1 MRWLV
6 LALLGLAIALLLAL
20 PMSQPTLGAESQ
32 SLPVPARVDVTEGD
46 RWFQMGIDQYQ
57 AHDFEQAIAS
67 WQQALEIYQQI
78 SHTAQI
84 QATVSNL
91 GAVSLA
97 LGNYA
102 EAVTWLEIALD
113 YARQEEN
120 SLAQARTLGN
130 LVIAHRSL
138 GHYDR
143 AIAVSQA
150 ALQIMRDLGN
160 RSGEEQVLSNL
171 GNVYERIGDYD
182 RAIAT
187 YQQGLTLARALG
199 DRQAEGI
206 ILSNLGGVY
215 AAQGDHDR
223 AIATYLSSLAIA
235 QSIHDVAGEAHT
247 RLNLGSA
254 YFITHQDAL
263 ALDYYQQ
270 SLSLAQALGDRPLE
284 SRVLNAL
291 GMAMAAVAD
300 YERAI
305 VYQERSVAIARV
317 VSDVKELAAGLNNLG
332 HSLFDAGRL
341 PEAEAHLREAIA
353 LWDQL
358 RDNNRMNDL
367 YAISVFDT
375 QVFSYNLLQQVLVE
389 QGKIGE
395 ALEISEQGR
404 SRAMSAILA
413 DRQTQEG
420 DRSLDVGGA
429 ESTLFT
435 LGDIRRTAQTH
446 KATIVEYS
454 IIPDDSFRF
463 QGKQR
468 GREQEL
474 FIWVIQPTG
483 ELSFHR
489 VDLSSLW
496 SERYPTL
503 ANLVEFARQRL
514 GARSEAAPSPTN
526 AAPNTRFIAAQL
538 RQLHALLIEP
548 IADDLPTDP
557 SDRIVII
564 PHESLF
570 LVPFAALQDSDGRY
584 VLEQHTLLTAPSIQ
598 VLALASDSSH
608 LSDQSPPW
616 SVDHPA
622 SSLVVGNPTMPMVRS
637 PRSEPYQLAPLPGS
651 EQEAIAIA
659 AFLNTQPLIG
669 EAATASAVLERLPQ
683 ARLIHLATHGL
694 LSYVE
699 YDAPSS
705 SLDPLASVSTS
716 LRSPGAIALAPS
728 DDHNGLLTA
737 EDIRQQRLNADLVVL
752 SACDTGRGQITGDG
766 VVGLSRSFLV
776 AGAETLVVTLWAVP
790 DAATAF
796 LMTEFYQHLQH
807 GFDKPTALRLAM
819 LASLDNY
826 QQPLEWGAFTLI
838 GAP

>member
-1 MRWLV
+1 MRRLM

-32 SLPVPARVDVTEGD
+32 SLPVPARVDGTEGD
-46 RWFQMGIDQYQ
+46 RLFQMGIDQYQ
-57 AHDFEQAIAS
+57 ANDFEQAIAS

-84 QATVSNL
+84 QATASNL
-91 GAVSLA
+91 GAVSLT
-97 LGNYA
+97 LGRYT

-113 YARQEEN
+113 YARQEEH

-143 AIAVSQA
+143 AIAVSQE

-160 RSGEEQVLSNL
+160 LAGEEQVLSNL

-215 AAQGDHDR
+215 AAQGDHDQ

-300 YERAI
+300 YEHAI
-305 VYQERSVAIARV
+305 AYQERSVAIARL

-341 PEAEAHLREAIA
+341 PEAEMHLREAIA

-358 RDNNRMNDL
+358 RDNNRENDL

-389 QGKIGE
+389 QGKIGA

-413 DRQTQEG
+413 DRQTQDG
-420 DRSLDVGGA
+420 DRPLEVGVA
-429 ESTLFT
+429 ESTSFT
-435 LGDIRRTAQTH
+435 LDDIRQTAETH
-446 KATIVEYS
+446 QATIVEYS

-474 FIWVIQPTG
+474 FIWVIQPSG

-496 SERYPTL
+496 SERYPSL

-514 GARSEAAPSPTN
+514 GARSEAAPSPMQ
-526 AAPNTRFIAAQL
+526 APETRFIAAQL

-557 SDRIVII
+557 SDRVVII

-598 VLALASDSSH
+598 VLALASDPSRLSH
-608 LSDQSPPW
+608 QSTPW
-616 SVDHPA
+616 SFDRPA
-622 SSLVVGNPTMPMVRS
+622 DSLVVGNPTMPMVRS
-637 PRSEPYQLAPLPGS
+637 PNSEPYQLAPLPGS

-669 EAATASAVLERLPQ
+669 EAATVSAVLERLPQ

-705 SLDPLASVSTS
+705 RDSLASVSTS
-716 LRSPGAIALAPS
+716 LLSPGAIALTPS

-737 EDIRQQRLNADLVVL
+737 EDIRQQHLNADLVVL

-790 DAATAF
+790 DASTAF

-807 GFDKPTALRLAM
+807 GLDKPTALRLAM
-819 LASLDNY
+819 LASLDND
-826 QQPLEWGAFTLI
+826 QQPLDWGAFTLI